1 MIVIYGL
8 CSLIIGIV
16 CGIFTGLTP
25 GIHVNVVA
33 SLMVA
38 FYASA
43 SSIENLSLPVSIFI
57 VAVSITHAFFDY
69 LPSLFLGVPGDEV
82 YALLPGSEINQ
93 RG

>member
-1 MIVIYGL
+1 MNLIL
-8 CSLIIGIV
+8 CIPSLLFGVLFGIIS
-16 CGIFTGLTP
+16 GLTP

-43 SSIENLSLPVSIFI
+43 SLGKELSLPISIFI

-69 LPSLFLGVPGDEV
+69 LPSLFLGVPTDEV
-82 YALLPGSEINQ
+82 YALLPGQ
-93 RG
+93 RLIKVG